1 MKKIYSVAID
11 GPSGA
16 GKSTIAKILAEVLD
30 INYLDTGA
38 MYRMLAYAAKV
49 KNTNIDDEA
58 ELNHLLEEVNLD
70 IKFNGGEQINYLNG
84 VDVSKEIRDNSI
96 SLLASRIS
104 AKRQVREKMAEAQR
118 NIAQNESMVLDGRD
132 IGTYVLPDAECK
144 IFLTASPEV
153 RAKRRVKQ
161 LEEKGQSVPYEQIL
175 DEIIRRDYA
184 DSHRELAPLKKAD
197 DAIEIDSTD
206 LSLDETILEI
216 ERVIKD
222 KIDK

>member
-161 LEEKGQSVPYEQIL
+161 LEEKGQSVPYKQIL

>member
-49 KNTNIDDEA
+49 KNTNIDDES
-58 ELNHLLEEVNLD
+58 ELNHLLEEANLD

-118 NIAQNESMVLDGRD
+118 NIAKNESMVLDGRD

-153 RAKRRVKQ
+153 RAMRRVKQ

-175 DEIIRRDYA
+175 DEIIRRDYD

-222 KIDK
+222 KID